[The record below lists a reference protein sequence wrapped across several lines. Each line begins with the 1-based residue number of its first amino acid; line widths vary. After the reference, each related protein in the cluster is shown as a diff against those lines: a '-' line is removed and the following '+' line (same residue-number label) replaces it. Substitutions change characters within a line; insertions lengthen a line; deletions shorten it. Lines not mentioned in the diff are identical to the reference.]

1 MLLAGNLI
9 LELPILLFC
18 ASNANSSKRLFQ
30 LSPCNRFGGRRIKSN
45 NIFLFSFFIFRFL
58 RGSNKKKNRK
68 IMKTHV
74 NRDISF
80 YVAGLRIQ
88 VT

>member
-30 LSPCNRFGGRRIKSN
+30 LGPCNRFGGRRFKSN
-45 NIFLFSFFIFRFL
+45 NIFFFFFFFFFL
-58 RGSNKKKNRK
+58 DFLGEVIKKQENNED
-68 IMKTHV
+68 TP
-74 NRDISF
+74 
-80 YVAGLRIQ
+80 Q
-88 VT
+88 